1 LTIRYAVRLNI
12 SLEEIQ
18 AMMAFFTRRTF
29 YLCEMSVISLNLSG
43 LFMLLLMAG
52 TASCQEQHQTKNPM
66 SELNKQDP
74 GKAGDPSGNPN
85 AADYSPEQWKKIL
98 SPEQYE
104 VLREKGTERAFT
116 GEYWNHHEG
125 GEYYCAGCGAVLFT
139 SDTKF
144 DSGCGWPS
152 FYDMAD
158 STRII
163 RKEDFSYGM
172 YRIEVICAN
181 CKGHLGHVFED
192 GPKPTGL
199 RYCIN
204 SVSIKFRKKG

>member
-1 LTIRYAVRLNI
+1 MKTLL
-12 SLEEIQ
+12 
-18 AMMAFFTRRTF
+18 F
-29 YLCEMSVISLNLSG
+29 YLCVMAANLLNLSRLV
-43 LFMLLLMAG
+43 LFLLIAG
-52 TASCQEQHQTKNPM
+52 TASCQDNRQQNSHSQSKNM
-66 SELNKQDP
+66 QDSGQP
-74 GKAGDPSGNPN
+74 DSASGNPN
-85 AADYSPEQWKKIL
+85 AASYSEEQWRQVL
-98 SPEQYE
+98 SPDQFY

-116 GEYWNHHEG
+116 GEFWNHHAS
-125 GEYYCAGCGAVLFT
+125 GEYYCAGCGAVLFY
-139 SDTKF
+139 SDSKF

-152 FYDMAD
+152 FSDMAD

-163 RKEDFSYGM
+163 RKEDYSHGM

-204 SVSIKFRKKG
+204 SLSIKFRKKG